1 MTNKNHWENVYA
13 TKQPNEV
20 SWTQEKPQTSLRLIA
35 NCNLPKT
42 AKIIDIGG
50 GDSNLVDCLLELGY
64 TDVTVLDISEKAIEK
79 AKIRLGELANKVK
92 WIVSDI
98 TEFQPTEKYAV
109 WHDRATFHFLTE
121 ETQIEKYKTLVQ
133 NYVSDYL
140 IMATFST
147 NGPLKCSGLEIKQY
161 AIEDLENTFQ
171 NGFGKVEGFYEDHKT
186 PFETI
191 QNFVFVRFVKK

>member
-1 MTNKNHWENVYA
+1 MTNKNHWENVYG

-20 SWTQEKPQTSLRLIA
+20 SWTQEQPETSLRLIA
-35 NCNLPKT
+35 NCSLPKT

-64 TDVTVLDISEKAIEK
+64 TDLTVLDISEKAIEK
-79 AKIRLGELANKVK
+79 AKIRLGKLAKKVK

-98 TEFQPTEKYAV
+98 TEFQPTELYAI

-121 ETQIEKYKTLVQ
+121 KTQIEKYQSLVKT
-133 NYVSDYL
+133 YVSEYL

-161 AIEDLENTFQ
+161 SIEDLESTFQ
-171 NGFGKVEGFYEDHKT
+171 NVFKKVEGFYEDHKT

-191 QNFVFVRFVKK
+191 QNFVFVRFDRQ

>member
-1 MTNKNHWENVYA
+1 MINKKHWEKVYE

-20 SWTQEKPQTSLRLIA
+20 SWTQGKPETSLRLIT

-50 GDSNLVDCLLELGY
+50 GDSALVDCLLGLGY
-64 TDVTVLDISEKAIEK
+64 SDLTVLDISEKAIEK
-79 AKIRLGELANKVK
+79 AKIRLGKLAKKVK

-98 TEFQPTEKYAV
+98 TEFQPTEVYSV
-109 WHDRATFHFLTE
+109 WHDRATFHFLIE
-121 ETQIEKYKTLVQ
+121 ESQIEKYKSLVQ
-133 NYVSDYL
+133 SYVSEYL

-161 AIEDLENTFQ
+161 SIGDLESTFL
-171 NGFGKVEGFYEDHKT
+171 NGFEKVEGFYEDHKT

-191 QNFVFVRFVKK
+191 QNFVFCRFEKK